1 LFRNDDK
8 AKDEQPN
15 YRGSLDVEGEAYWIS
30 AWLRTSREGKKYMS
44 LSVQPKESAR
54 LRRMPDDDERPF

>member
-1 LFRNDDK
+1 MFRNDDK